1 MNRDLLQERVEEKL
15 RTQEH
20 QRTFSLSHEG
30 EKVWVKLPDVGE
42 ANLWHTLLAWAAKL
56 FNNNF
61 FRPTVVRNATESLA
75 YEASKLDTLH
85 QHGIPVPKV
94 LLRDPHYL
102 VLEDAG
108 VTLNTLLND
117 PSIPSEEK
125 NTIVIQ
131 LSCALANMHN
141 KGFYHSRP
149 ALRDIGYKEGKIFFL
164 DFEENLETTLTTEE
178 AIVRDGFIYI
188 HALWRKL
195 NNPVLINLGITA
207 YKHELD
213 PQAWDR
219 LVEEAKRYTWLYYL
233 LKPIRSFLGKD
244 GVAIYQT
251 LESLTHHTHR
261 KNG

>member
-1 MNRDLLQERVEEKL
+1 MNLDLLQASVEEKL
-15 RTQEH
+15 CIQGY
-20 QRTFSLSHEG
+20 QRTFSLNHEG

-42 ANLWHTLLAWAAKL
+42 ANLWHTVLAGAAKL

-61 FRPTVVRNATESLA
+61 FRPTVVRDAIESLA
-75 YEASKLDTLH
+75 YEASKLETLH
-85 QHGIPVPKV
+85 QHGISVPKV
-94 LLRDPHYL
+94 LIRDPRYL
-102 VLEDAG
+102 VLENAG
-108 VTLNTLLND
+108 VTLNILFND
-117 PSIPSEEK
+117 PAIPYKDK
-125 NTIVIQ
+125 NTIIVQ
-131 LSCALANMHN
+131 LSHALAKMHN
-141 KGFYHSRP
+141 QGFYHSRP

-195 NNPVLINLGITA
+195 NNPVLINQGIST
-207 YKHELD
+207 YIHELE
-213 PQAWDR
+213 PKARDR
-219 LVEEAKRYTWLYYL
+219 LMQEAKRYAWLYYL

-251 LESLTHHTHR
+251 LESLTRHTHR